1 MGKSTAGN
9 FFLNSESFP
18 TAEGFI
24 GCTEHCSVSTSII
37 CGKKIKIIDTPGFFD
52 EFSSAESNFKEL
64 NKTLT
69 LAIDGIHAVAFV
81 MRYGR
86 FTKACKEA
94 IQHLQLLTGVL
105 PFVFILLTHTKR
117 NGVTTTETA
126 EYIEQC
132 LTSNRCP
139 TGLRDLMEVVE
150 SRVIML
156 EAVEYIAEDYH
167 QQKCNELL
175 MMVEKIHKRNG
186 NKVYTNI
193 ALQHAAEV
201 HECVKQQQRKE
212 AQAITQSLESN
223 SQKIEQLKQQINDTA
238 YDKAAADKIG
248 KEITVLQKENEGLVK
263 RLEEINNEQY
273 LVQLTNEILEN
284 EIPKDSFKGSLLDYF
299 STVAFSTVGSVVGG
313 AFGMMGGSKY
323 TTTMGFAAGAAAGG
337 ALGKT
342 IRDRNCNQQ

>member
-9 FFLNSESFP
+9 FFLNMKSFP
-18 TAEGFI
+18 TEEGFLS
-24 GCTEHCSVSTSII
+24 CTEHCLVSTSII

-52 EFSSAESNFKEL
+52 ELASTEGNFKEL
-64 NKTLT
+64 SRALT
-69 LAIDGIHAVAFV
+69 LAKDGIHAFAFV

-105 PFVFILLTHTKR
+105 PFVFVLLTHAKG
-117 NGVTTTETA
+117 NGVTTTQTA
-126 EYIEQC
+126 EYIELC
-132 LTSNRCP
+132 LTSNRCAP
-139 TGLRDLMEVVE
+139 GLRNLMEVVE
-150 SRVIML
+150 RRVIML
-156 EAVEYIAEDYH
+156 EAEDHIAEDYH

-193 ALQHAAEV
+193 MLQHAAEV
-201 HECVKQQQRKE
+201 YEHVKQQQRKE
-212 AQAITQSLESN
+212 VQTVMESLESN
-223 SQKIEQLKQQINDTA
+223 SQKIEQLKQQMNDTA
-238 YDKAAADKIG
+238 NDKTAADKIG
-248 KEITVLQKENEGLVK
+248 KDITVLQKENEGLEK

-299 STVAFSTVGSVVGG
+299 STAAFSTVGGAVGG

-323 TTTMGFAAGAAAGG
+323 TTSMGFAAGAAAGG

-342 IRDRNCNQQ
+342 IMDRNCNQQ